1 VTAGLPGT
9 PELSSEEP
17 ATVGPPH
24 HPGSGNSD
32 TARYQR
38 GLQAYASQ
46 FHIPPDQVSAWFA
59 GTAGDR
65 FGEQAIQSAATAWTD
80 DELSLRDRRLIV
92 IAALIAQ
99 GNLEAQPRMHTRWA
113 LDHGATPAELDP
125 LATLL
130 AIYTGSARPHAA
142 S

>member
-1 VTAGLPGT
+1 MTTGLPGT

-24 HPGSGNSD
+24 RPGSGNSD

-46 FHIPPDQVSAWFA
+46 FHIPPDQVTAWFA

-65 FGEQAIQSAATAWTD
+65 SGEEAIQSAGGR
-80 DELSLRDRRLIV
+80 SLPHSWR
-92 IAALIAQ
+92 
-99 GNLEAQPRMHTRWA
+99 
-113 LDHGATPAELDP
+113 TPA
-125 LATLL
+125 LA
-130 AIYTGSARPHAA
+130 S
-142 S
+142 